1 MIVYHQ
7 QAEAKSAFIVMTK
20 QQKTFSSN
28 WKPFGFRSADAHTR
42 TRVRAGGGVEP
53 AARSSHK
60 PPDAQKEAA
69 KKAKNCA
76 KRREERRNLCE
87 QGKNRE
93 TRPAAPPPGPQ
104 PRSFCPRFSA
114 FAALSDGA
122 AAHAVQE
129 RQTKAPQPR
138 RKQAEMEDEK
148 QQRTH
153 FISFL
158 TIFGLFFAGDV
169 CARARWGKKKG
180 CVPRGGPRAFR

>member
-1 MIVYHQ
+1 MIVYQ
-7 QAEAKSAFIVMTK
+7 EEAKSVFIVMTK

-69 KKAKNCA
+69 KKATNCA

-93 TRPAAPPPGPQ
+93 TRPAGPPRGRSRAPFVPVFLLLLLCRMEQ
-104 PRSFCPRFSA
+104 PRTRCRS
-114 FAALSDGA
+114 G
-122 AAHAVQE
+122 
-129 RQTKAPQPR
+129 RQKR
-138 RKQAEMEDEK
+138 R
-148 QQRTH
+148 
-153 FISFL
+153 S
-158 TIFGLFFAGDV
+158 
-169 CARARWGKKKG
+169 
-180 CVPRGGPRAFR
+180 RGGNKQRWKMRTRKEPIFFLLDDFWFIFRG